1 MYECLILSLL
11 KHGDFYSKFKII
23 IFFFKSSH
31 EKRRGSKAT
40 ARLPAMAA
48 VAKQNC

>member
-1 MYECLILSLL
+1 MI
-11 KHGDFYSKFKII
+11 FIQNNN
-23 IFFFKSSH
+23 FFFKSSH
-31 EKRRGSKAT
+31 EKKRGSKAT